1 MRPRKLLLLILLAL
15 LGSSFSLPALGS
27 ASSSSMRVLIG
38 LDLTPQPQSLSQGQG
53 SALALAEAELAA
65 LGARIEYRYQLID
78 LVLVE
83 LPGEALQRLSASP
96 YIRFIEPDREVAAP
110 EPLLAQELKL
120 TWEWLPWG
128 VDRIDAEVVHHPPR
142 RELGA
147 RALLCL
153 PLLAG
158 LGAGLSLHR
167 KGCLRQA
174 VLGLL
179 VLALGL
185 VLLLVLAGCEPPYIR
200 IRPDSQGY
208 EGEGVRVALLDSGLD
223 PDHPD
228 LRANY
233 RGGYDFVNGDPEPW
247 DDNGHGT
254 EVAGVLAAAEDGSGL
269 VGVAPRAEL
278 YAVKVLGGNAH
289 GAISD
294 VVKGLE
300 WAVQHGMDVVN
311 MSLGTPEDSRALR
324 EAVRAAFEAGLVL
337 VAPAGNESGAVLF
350 PAAYPEVIAVSA
362 TTKADRLAPF
372 SNFGPEVDLAAPGEE
387 IPTTDLKGRY
397 SLVSGTSFAAP
408 HVAGTAALLI
418 SSGVRDNREVRARL
432 EQSAEEL
439 VGLSREEQGFG
450 LVDAAAAVLGL
461 GL

>member
-38 LDLTPQPQSLSQGQG
+38 LDLTPQPQSLGQGQG
-53 SALALAEAELAA
+53 RAVALAEAELAA

-142 RELGA
+142 RGLGA
-147 RALLCL
+147 RALLYL
-153 PLLAG
+153 PLLLVG
-158 LGAGLSLHR
+158 LGLSLHR

-387 IPTTDLKGRY
+387 IPTTYLKGRY

>member
-1 MRPRKLLLLILLAL
+1 MRPLKLLLLLLLVL
-15 LGSSFSLPALGS
+15 LGFSLPALGS
-27 ASSSSMRVLIG
+27 SSVRVLIG
-38 LDLTPQPQSLSQGQG
+38 LDLTHNQSPGRAAG
-53 SALALAEAELAA
+53 SPSPTLLALAELAA
-65 LGARIEYRYQLID
+65 LGARIEHRYQFID

-83 LPGEALQRLSASP
+83 LPEEALQQLASSPSP

-142 RELGA
+142 RGL
-147 RALLCL
+147 RALVYLAL
-153 PLLAG
+153 ALLG
-158 LGAGLSLHR
+158 LRPRR
-167 KGCLRQA
+167 KKWRWA
-174 VLGLL
+174 ILGLL
-179 VLALGL
+179 ALWLALL
-185 VLLLVLAGCEPPYIR
+185 LAGCEPPYIR

-208 EGEGVRVALLDSGLD
+208 EGEGVKIALLDSGID

-228 LRANY
+228 LRVNY
-233 RGGYDFVNGDPEPW
+233 RGGYDFVNLDPEPW

-254 EVAGVLAAAEDGSGL
+254 EVAGVLAAAEDGFGL
-269 VGVAPRAEL
+269 VGVAPQAEL

-300 WAVQHGMDVVN
+300 WAIQHGMDVVN
-311 MSLGTPEDSRALR
+311 MSLGTPEDSQALR
-324 EAVRAAFEAGLVL
+324 EAVRAAWAAGLVL
-337 VAPAGNESGAVLF
+337 IAPAGNESSGAVLF

-387 IPTTDLKGRY
+387 IPTTYPGGRY
-397 SLVSGTSFAAP
+397 RLASGTSFAAP
-408 HVAGTAALLI
+408 HVAGAAALLI
-418 SSGVRDNREVRARL
+418 SSGVRDNREVRERL
-432 EQSAEEL
+432 EQAAEEL
-439 VGLSREEQGFG
+439 GLPREEQGSG
-450 LVDAAAAVLGL
+450 LVNAAAAVLGL
-461 GL
+461 GLKQGD

>member
-38 LDLTPQPQSLSQGQG
+38 LDLTPQPQSLSQGR
-53 SALALAEAELAA
+53 ALALAEAELAA

-147 RALLCL
+147 RALLYL
-153 PLLAG
+153 PLLLVG
-158 LGAGLSLHR
+158 LGLSLHR
-167 KGCLRQA
+167 KGCFRQA

-372 SNFGPEVDLAAPGEE
+372 SNFGPEVDLVAPGEE
-387 IPTTDLKGRY
+387 IPTTYLKGRY